1 MQHRSPE
8 QVFQDA
14 IRTAARTALDVEP
27 ERVPLTYPP
36 TAAQGDLASPVC
48 FELAR
53 VARRAPRAIAE
64 SIVAAIGEPPG
75 FARVEVAGG
84 GYINAF
90 FDRTAVLRGAL
101 VADRGAPWDDRVETG
116 KIVVEHTNINP
127 NKAAHIGH
135 LRNAVLGDTLVRFL
149 RQIGD
154 DVEVQNYIDDTGVQ
168 VVDLVVGFLRI
179 REEDLV
185 AVRTRYAPEALRER
199 GERFDVIAWDLY
211 AEVTRYYEEDPERRR
226 FREQAVHDIERGG
239 NPVAELADHVAM
251 RMVSHHLTTM
261 DRLGVRYDVLPRESD
276 ILGLRFWDDAFE
288 RLKRG
293 GAIHRVEDGKNAG
306 CFVMD
311 LEGADAG
318 AGEDQKVIVRSN
330 GSVTY
335 VGKDIAY
342 QMWKF
347 GLLGR
352 DFRYRTFPWPGTEP
366 LYDVWST
373 SHAEGVDDHPPF
385 GAARRVYN
393 VIDVRQSYLQR
404 VVAQGL
410 RSLGHD
416 AEAERSIH
424 FDYEMVAL
432 TPASVEAMF
441 PDYPLTDED
450 RARAYLEMSGRR
462 GLGVRADDLIDTLIE
477 RARAEVVKRNPD
489 ADADR
494 TEETARRIAVGALRY
509 YMLRFTKNRVVAF
522 DLDAALAFE
531 GETGPYIQYSVVRAK
546 NILGK
551 IGERF
556 GEAAVDAGA
565 LGRTVDLDA
574 LPEADRADHWT
585 LASLVGRVPAVVR
598 QAVDGL
604 EFAVAAKHAYVLAQT
619 FNSFYHRW
627 PVAQES
633 DPGVREVRTAL
644 VRLYHDG
651 MSELLGLMG
660 IEVPD
665 RM

>member
-14 IRTAARTALDVEP
+14 IRLAARSAIDVEP
-27 ERVPLTYPP
+27 ERIPLTYPP
-36 TAAQGDLASPVC
+36 SAAQGDLASPVC

-53 VARRAPRAIAE
+53 VARRPPRAIAE
-64 SIVAAIGEPPG
+64 SIVAAIGEQPG
-75 FARVEVAGG
+75 FERIEVAGG

-90 FDRTAVLRGAL
+90 FDRTAVLRSAL
-101 VADRGAPWDDRVETG
+101 VADRSVPWDDRVETG

-154 DVEVQNYIDDTGVQ
+154 EVEVQNYIDDTGVQ
-168 VVDLVVGFLRI
+168 VVDLIVGFLRI
-179 REEDLV
+179 RNEDLD
-185 AVRTRYAPEALRER
+185 AVRTRYAPAVLRQR

-211 AEVTRYYEEDPERRR
+211 AEVTRFYEEDPDRRR
-226 FREQAVHDIERGG
+226 FREDAVHEIERGG

-251 RMVSHHLTTM
+251 RMVTHHLLTM
-261 DRLGVRYDVLPRESD
+261 NRLDVRYDLLPRESD
-276 ILGLRFWDDAFE
+276 ILGLRFWDDAFA
-288 RLKRG
+288 RLKDG

-306 CFVMD
+306 CWVMD

-318 AGEDQKVIVRSN
+318 SGEDQKVIVRSN

-352 DFRYRTFPWPGTEP
+352 DFHYRTFPWPDTEP
-366 LYDVWST
+366 QYDVWST
-373 SHAEGVDDHPPF
+373 SHTDGADDHPAF

-393 VIDVRQSYLQR
+393 VIDVRQAYLQR

-410 RSLGHD
+410 RSLGHE
-416 AEAERSIH
+416 AEAERSVH

-432 TPASVEAMF
+432 TPSSVASMF
-441 PDYPLTDED
+441 PDYPLTEED
-450 RARAYLEMSGRR
+450 RAKAYLEMSGRR
-462 GLGVRADDLIDTLIE
+462 GLGVRADDLIDSLLD
-477 RARAEVVKRNPD
+477 RARAEVGKRNLDSDD
-489 ADADR
+489 AHIED
-494 TEETARRIAVGALRY
+494 TARRIAVGALRY

-531 GETGPYIQYSVVRAK
+531 GETGPYLQYSVVRAK
-546 NILGK
+546 NILEK
-551 IGERF
+551 LRTRF
-556 GEAAVDAGA
+556 GDAATDPQA
-565 LGRTVDLDA
+565 LARSVDLSA
-574 LPEADRADHWT
+574 LSESDRADHWT
-585 LASLVGRVPAVVR
+585 LASLIGRIPAVVR

-604 EFAVAAKHAYVLAQT
+604 EIAVVAKHAYVLAQT

-627 PVAQES
+627 PVTREE
-633 DPGVREVRTAL
+633 DPRVREVRTAV

-651 MSELLGLMG
+651 MTHLLGLMG